1 MQLIKNKEKIGNI
14 LFVAA
19 IVIEVVIMMTD
30 HMSSFTLPLRGRF
43 AQLAFVFFG
52 CKILTTKY
60 TKKQWIAIIILGL
73 LGTVSY
79 FTMGD
84 EYVLRAVVMIIASKD
99 IKRELS
105 YNIIF
110 IGALAGT
117 IIIIGMA
124 ALGLAGKLYEIKDYG
139 RDGIEQRWCLG
150 FNHAN
155 NVHCM
160 FWYITAMFV
169 CVRKSIKGIYHY
181 LILLVADV
189 LLYMLT
195 ASKTG
200 LIATAILVIV
210 TACSHYFKKLNAA
223 KLPYLFGA
231 LAVTACTVISI
242 IGARYSCFESSFC
255 ARLDGF
261 LNQRLNMSH
270 DYAYLLKWKL
280 FPEPRELGKAVDNGI
295 ASFGYLYGIV
305 ILALMIGSIYWIILK
320 AYKEKSLVLMT
331 LAVTCTFVW
340 FMEST
345 FVINAS
351 LLCTLIYILLF
362 DRWYISESV

>member
-1 MQLIKNKEKIGNI
+1 MQLIKNREKLGNI

-19 IVIEVVIMMTD
+19 IVIEVAIMMTD
-30 HMSSFTLPLRGRF
+30 HMSSFTLPFRGRF
-43 AQLAFVFFG
+43 AQLAFVLFG
-52 CKILTTKY
+52 CKILTTRY
-60 TKKQWIAIIILGL
+60 TKKQWLVIIILGM

-84 EYVLRAVVMIIASKD
+84 EYVLRAAVMIIASKD
-99 IKRELS
+99 VKREIS

-110 IGALAGT
+110 IGALVGT

-124 ALGLAGKLYEIKDYG
+124 ALGLNGRLYEIKDYG
-139 RDGIEQRWCLG
+139 RDGIEKRWCLG

-155 NVHCM
+155 NIHCM
-160 FWYITAMFV
+160 FWYITALFI
-169 CVRKSIKGIYHY
+169 CARKSIRGIYHY
-181 LILLVADV
+181 IILLVADV
-189 LLYMLT
+189 LLYLLT

-200 LIATAILVIV
+200 LIATAILVV
-210 TACSHYFKKLNAA
+210 MTAFSHYFKKLNAA
-223 KLPYLFGA
+223 KLPYILGA
-231 LAVTACTVISI
+231 FAVTACTVVSI

-255 ARLDGF
+255 AKLDGF

-270 DYAYLLKWKL
+270 DYANLLDWRL
-280 FPEPRELGKAVDNGI
+280 FPGPRELGKAVDNGI

-305 ILALMIGSIYWIILK
+305 MLVLMLGSIYWIILK
-320 AYKEKSLVLMT
+320 AYKEKSIILMT

-345 FVINAS
+345 FIINAS
-351 LLCTLIYILLF
+351 LLCTLSYILLF